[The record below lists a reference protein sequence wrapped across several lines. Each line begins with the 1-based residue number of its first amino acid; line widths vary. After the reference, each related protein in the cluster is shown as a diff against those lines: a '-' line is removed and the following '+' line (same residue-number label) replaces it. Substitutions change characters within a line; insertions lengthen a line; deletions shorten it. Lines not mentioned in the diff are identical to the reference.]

1 MQWLSTRYKYLFKS
15 TKGLILVA
23 IASAA
28 LISALFGM
36 LSGPMAEYGIK
47 EVIVRALKMNL
58 DPAEREGRLIILYH
72 SLAMIM
78 VAVEVY
84 MITDLLKMKEGQRLT
99 INSTITVGYLMVI
112 FGGLPFAYWGHNWAL
127 HGIYIAGLSLIFFAG
142 VLLLVALW
150 PWQKAYRLTNNEY
163 AHTRGGF
170 DLERV
175 AFFAMALTTLISAIF
190 GAIPGSNFGNGFDT
204 FLAENVV
211 REPHKSALDLSVIGH
226 LHIMLAL
233 ICIAA
238 ALIIGRWMDFKG
250 IWHKLAMPL
259 YIVGTIVLSMGTWLV
274 VQFEEI
280 AHFII
285 YGGSTLA
292 MLGALFLVIFS
303 WRKLIRVGLGE
314 RGIKKGNFLQAI
326 EALVR
331 DPLKFGA
338 TWQMVF
344 MNFTVSGVGIF
355 TAVKLDEIFRQWQ
368 YMDERSILTGHWHIL
383 ATLTATILLLYYA
396 DLAGLRGKTRQ
407 WFGWL
412 VIIFSDIAFGAVT
425 IYEMRRLFTIE
436 AEQQTLLN
444 RTILAGDIGIVILLL
459 TLAALMVWRLLD
471 LFRKKGRWTTE
482 IEQHLPKK
490 DEVKQ

>member
-1 MQWLSTRYKYLFKS
+1 MQWLSKRFKYLFTS

-23 IASAA
+23 IALAA
-28 LISALFGM
+28 LISALFGT

-47 EVIVRALKMNL
+47 DIIIRALRMDLN
-58 DPAEREGRLIILYH
+58 PAEREGRLIVLYH
-72 SLAMIM
+72 TLAMITI
-78 VAVEVY
+78 AVEVY
-84 MITDLLKMKEGQRLT
+84 MITDMLKMKEGQRLT

-112 FGGLPFAYWGHNWAL
+112 FGGLPFAYWGHNRPL
-127 HGIYIAGLSLIFFAG
+127 HGIYIAGLSLIFFSG
-142 VLLLVALW
+142 CMLLVALW
-150 PWQKAYRLTNNEY
+150 PWQKAYRLTNKEY
-163 AHTRGGF
+163 AHTKGGF
-170 DLERV
+170 DLERI

-190 GAIPGSNFGNGFDT
+190 GAIPGSYYGNGFET

-211 REPHKSALDLSVIGH
+211 REPYKTALDLSVIGH

-250 IWHKLAMPL
+250 IWHKLAML
-259 YIVGTIVLSMGTWLV
+259 LFIVGTIVLSMGTWLV

-303 WRKLIRVGLGE
+303 WRKMIQTGLAE
-314 RGIKKGNFLQAI
+314 KGIKRGNLFQAI
-326 EALVR
+326 AALVR

-368 YMDERSILTGHWHIL
+368 FVDERSILTGHWHIL

-396 DLAGLRGKTRQ
+396 DLAGLGGKTRK

-412 VIIFSDIAFGAVT
+412 VIIFSDVAFGAVT
-425 IYEMRRLFTIE
+425 VYEMRRLFVIE
-436 AEQQTLLN
+436 AEQQPLLN
-444 RTILAGDIGIVILLL
+444 RTTLAGDIGIVILLL
-459 TLAALMVWRLLD
+459 TLAALMVWRLID
-471 LFRKKGRWTTE
+471 LFKKKGRWS
-482 IEQHLPKK
+482 IEGEQRLTKK
-490 DEVKQ
+490 EEVNQ

>member
-1 MQWLSTRYKYLFKS
+1 MQWISKRFRYLFTS

-23 IASAA
+23 IALAA

-36 LSGPMAEYGIK
+36 LSGPMAEYGVK
-47 EVIVRALKMNL
+47 AIVVRVLGMDLN
-58 DPAEREGRLIILYH
+58 PAEREGRLIVLYH
-72 SLAMIM
+72 TLAMIA

-99 INSTITVGYLMVI
+99 INSTITVGYLLVI
-112 FGGLPFAYWGHNWAL
+112 LGGLPFAYWGHSWPL
-127 HGIYIAGLSLIFFAG
+127 HGLYIAGLSLIFFSG
-142 VLLLVALW
+142 CMLLVALW
-150 PWQKAYRLTNNEY
+150 PWQKAYRLTNSEY
-163 AHTRGGF
+163 AHTKGGF
-170 DLERV
+170 DLERI

-190 GAIPGSNFGNGFDT
+190 GAIPGSYFGNGFET

-211 REPHKSALDLSVIGH
+211 REPYKTALDLSIIGH

-238 ALIIGRWMDFKG
+238 ALIVGRWMDFKG

-303 WRKLIRVGLGE
+303 WRKLIRTGLAE
-314 RGIKKGNFLQAI
+314 KGIVKGNFFQAI
-326 EALVR
+326 AALVR

-368 YMDERSILTGHWHIL
+368 FMDERSILTGHWHIL

-396 DLAGLRGKTRQ
+396 DLAGLKGKTRK

-412 VIIFSDIAFGAVT
+412 VVIFSDVAFGAVT
-425 IYEMRRLFTIE
+425 VYEMRRLFVIE
-436 AEQQTLLN
+436 AEQQPLLN

-459 TLAALMVWRLLD
+459 ALAALMVWRLID
-471 LFRKKGRWTTE
+471 LFKKKGRWSKESEHRLT
-482 IEQHLPKK
+482 KK
-490 DEVKQ
+490 EEVNQ

>member
-1 MQWLSTRYKYLFKS
+1 MQWISKRFRYLFTS

-23 IASAA
+23 IALAA

-47 EVIVRALKMNL
+47 AIVVRALGMDLN
-58 DPAEREGRLIILYH
+58 PAEREGRLIVLYH
-72 SLAMIM
+72 TLAMIA

-99 INSTITVGYLMVI
+99 INSTITVGYLLVI
-112 FGGLPFAYWGHNWAL
+112 FGGLPFAYWGHSWPL
-127 HGIYIAGLSLIFFAG
+127 HGLYIAGLSLIFFSG
-142 VLLLVALW
+142 CMLLVALW
-150 PWQKAYRLTNNEY
+150 PWQKAYRLEDPEY
-163 AHTRGGF
+163 ARTRGGF
-170 DLERV
+170 DLERI

-190 GAIPGSNFGNGFDT
+190 GAIPGSYFGNGFET

-211 REPHKSALDLSVIGH
+211 REPYKTALDLSVIGH

-303 WRKLIRVGLGE
+303 WRKLIRTGLADK
-314 RGIKKGNFLQAI
+314 GIQKGNFFQAI
-326 EALVR
+326 AALVH

-355 TAVKLDEIFRQWQ
+355 TAVKLNEIFRQWQ
-368 YMDERSILTGHWHIL
+368 FMDERSILTGHWHIL

-396 DLAGLRGKTRQ
+396 DLAGLKGKTRK

-412 VIIFSDIAFGAVT
+412 VIIFSDVAFGAVT
-425 IYEMRRLFTIE
+425 VYEMRRLFVIE
-436 AEQQTLLN
+436 AEQQPLLN

-459 TLAALMVWRLLD
+459 ALAALMVWRLVD
-471 LFRKKGRWTTE
+471 LFKKKGRWSAESEHRLT
-482 IEQHLPKK
+482 KK
-490 DEVKQ
+490 EEANQ